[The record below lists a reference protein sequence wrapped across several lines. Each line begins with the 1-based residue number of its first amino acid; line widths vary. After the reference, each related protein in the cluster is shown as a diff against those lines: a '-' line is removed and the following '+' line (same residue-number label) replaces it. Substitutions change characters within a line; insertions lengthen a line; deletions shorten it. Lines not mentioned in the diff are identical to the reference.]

1 MEYLKVPYVRLSGKK
16 YGGDLSRQE
25 QDFIYDYFDIMSDDN
40 DSAIY
45 NINTFQELYKM
56 YKNGEDPANR
66 LSFSFKGEIPNPE
79 KKLAVHDAITAIAN
93 KYDYEPPD
101 GENLPI
107 VNLNTFQKI
116 SVPNSYFIARST
128 LRQQSGE
135 DETLLIITDKNSIPS
150 FLILPT
156 NSEITIGVSA
166 DKNGNVLI
174 PKEAY
179 DEDLEVL

>member
-25 QDFIYDYFDIMSDDN
+25 QDFIYNYFTSVSDDN
-40 DSAIY
+40 DSSIY

-93 KYDYEPPD
+93 KYGYESPD

-116 SVPNSYFIARST
+116 SAPNSYFIIKAN
-128 LRQQSGE
+128 LGYGE
-135 DETLLIITDKNSIPS
+135 IETLLIITDKNSIPS
-150 FLILPT
+150 YLLLPT